1 MARQLSI
8 EDGNLSGSIITSRD
22 RKYSDIDLLFENKPS
37 GDIYVKEDAAA
48 VKQSVKNIISTN
60 LYEKP
65 FNMDYGTDITGE
77 LFDLVDPYTQ
87 SQIKDEI
94 GYNIAK
100 YEPRAAILDIYCNA
114 NPDAHTLYVQ
124 VTFRVKSTG
133 KIITLDTTV
142 ARLR

>member
-22 RKYSDIDLLFENKPS
+22 RKYSDIDLLFEN
-37 GDIYVKEDAAA
+37 
-48 VKQSVKNIISTN
+48 
-60 LYEKP
+60 P